1 VSDILATIG
10 ERIVRRHRGEFLAIV
25 LAQLGTV
32 VSWEQHGPIVLLA
45 AVGAVLACSG
55 STGPVAPTRTYRLGF
70 SAIPPRND
78 LATALQGL
86 GIWTA
91 GHADAAI
98 MHVSVPYAALLNG
111 ISVHQEVDSNEL
123 GLANYYRAKG
133 LPLFITVDV
142 TNGLDRAKEDP
153 YLDSIGRSITDT
165 AIQRVYVDYVLTLDT
180 LLHPAYLGL
189 AAETNLIRAAAPDS
203 VYRAVVTMTNAAASR
218 IHGLGQP
225 WLYISVQVETAW
237 GRLQSTGYVGI
248 AQDFADFPFI
258 TAIGLS
264 SYPYLGGFA
273 VPESLPLDYYAR
285 LVAGHPIPTL
295 VVEGGW
301 ASVSVGPV
309 VSSPALQARYLD
321 RQSRLLDS
329 ARSVA
334 VFQLTFAD
342 LDLSAVTLPPGSILP
357 LFAHLGIVDSAFR
370 AKPALAVWD
379 SLLAR
384 RRLP

>member
-1 VSDILATIG
+1 M
-10 ERIVRRHRGEFLAIV
+10 
-25 LAQLGTV
+25 
-32 VSWEQHGPIVLLA
+32 
-45 AVGAVLACSG
+45 
-55 STGPVAPTRTYRLGF
+55 GF

-78 LATALQGL
+78 LPTALQGL

-111 ISVHQEVDSNEL
+111 IAVHQEVDSNEL

-142 TNGLDRAKEDP
+142 TNGLDRAREDP

-165 AIQRVYVDYVLTLDT
+165 AIQHVYVDYVLTLDT
-180 LLHPAYLGL
+180 LLRPAYLGL

-203 VYRAVVTMTNAAASR
+203 VYRAVVAMTNAAASR
-218 IHGLGQP
+218 LRGVSGTLP
-225 WLYISVQVETAW
+225 LYVSVQVETAW
-237 GRLQSTGYVGI
+237 GKLQNSGYVGI
-248 AQDFADFPFI
+248 AQDFADFPFV

-273 VPESLPLDYYAR
+273 APESLPLDYYAR
-285 LVAGHPIPTL
+285 LVAGHTIPTM

-301 ASVSVGPV
+301 TSVSVGPV

-321 RQSRLLDS
+321 RESRLLDS

-334 VFQLTFAD
+334 VFQLTYAD

-357 LFAHLGIVDSAFR
+357 LFAHLGVVDSAFR

-379 SLLAR
+379 RILAR
-384 RRLP
+384 PHSP

>member
-1 VSDILATIG
+1 M
-10 ERIVRRHRGEFLAIV
+10 
-25 LAQLGTV
+25 
-32 VSWEQHGPIVLLA
+32 
-45 AVGAVLACSG
+45 
-55 STGPVAPTRTYRLGF
+55 GF

-98 MHVSVPYAALLNG
+98 MHVSVPYAALLNR

-153 YLDSIGRSITDT
+153 YLDSLGRSITDT
-165 AIQRVYVDYVLTLDT
+165 AIQHLYINYVVTLDT
-180 LLHPAYLGL
+180 ILHPAYFGL

-203 VYRAVVTMTNAAASR
+203 VYQAVVAMTNAAASR
-218 IHGLGQP
+218 LHALSSVP
-225 WLYISVQVETAW
+225 PLYVSVQVETAW

-248 AQDFADFPFI
+248 AQDLTDFPFVD
-258 TAIGLS
+258 AIGLS

-273 VPESLPLDYYAR
+273 APESLPLDYYAR
-285 LVAGHPIPTL
+285 IVAGHTLPTL

-301 ASVSVGPV
+301 TSASVGPV
-309 VSSPALQARYLD
+309 ASSLAIQARYLD

-342 LDLSAVTLPPGSILP
+342 LDLSALTLPPGSILP
-357 LFAHLGIVDSAFR
+357 LFAHLGVVDSAFR
-370 AKPALAVWD
+370 AKPALAAWD
-379 SLLAR
+379 RLLAR
-384 RRLP
+384 PYSP

>member
-1 VSDILATIG
+1 M
-10 ERIVRRHRGEFLAIV
+10 
-25 LAQLGTV
+25 
-32 VSWEQHGPIVLLA
+32 
-45 AVGAVLACSG
+45 
-55 STGPVAPTRTYRLGF
+55 GF

-86 GIWTA
+86 GIWTS

-123 GLANYYRAKG
+123 GLANYYHAKS

-142 TNGLDRAKEDP
+142 TNGLNRAKEDP
-153 YLDSIGRSITDT
+153 ILDSLGRSITDT
-165 AIQRVYVDYVLTLDT
+165 AIRHLYVDYVLTLDT
-180 LLHPAYLGL
+180 ILHPAYLGL

-203 VYRAVVTMTNAAASR
+203 VYQAVVAMTNAAAASL
-218 IHGLGQP
+218 HGLSSTP
-225 WLYISVQVETAW
+225 PLYVSVQVETAW
-237 GRLQSTGYVGI
+237 GKFGGTGFVGI
-248 AQDFADFPFI
+248 AQDLADFPFVD
-258 TAIGLS
+258 AIGLS

-285 LVAGHPIPTL
+285 LVAGHALPTL

-301 ASVSVGPV
+301 TSASIGPI
-309 VSSPALQARYLD
+309 VSSLALQARYFD
-321 RQSRLLDS
+321 RQARLLDA

-334 VFQLTFAD
+334 LFQLTFAD
-342 LDLSAVTLPPGSILP
+342 LDLSSPSWPPSVAP
-357 LFAHLGIVDSAFR
+357 FAHLGVVDSAFG
-370 AKPALAVWD
+370 AKPALAAWD
-379 SLLAR
+379 SLFDR